1 MNLLKRISIVLSAT
15 LFLWGCSDSDE
26 PVNEMNDS
34 LSLSTNEI
42 KINGLGGEVAVTV
55 TSSNDWRLAGTYDW
69 AHPSATSGKSGD
81 EVTFTIDPNAL
92 DEIRTATFKFFV
104 GSTVVPLQVECSPV
118 YAVDLLTDQK
128 IDLPRKKSDV
138 SIKFESNVS
147 DLTITYSDDS

>member
-55 TSSNDWRLAGTYDW
+55 TSSDDWRLAGTYDW
-69 AHPSATSGKSGD
+69 AHPSATSGKVETKLHSPLIP
-81 EVTFTIDPNAL
+81 TRWMKSAL
-92 DEIRTATFKFFV
+92 QLSNSSLV
-104 GSTVVPLQVECSPV
+104 LQ
-118 YAVDLLTDQK
+118 
-128 IDLPRKKSDV
+128 
-138 SIKFESNVS
+138 
-147 DLTITYSDDS
+147 

>member
-55 TSSNDWRLAGTYDW
+55 TSSDDWRLARHIRLGTPISY
-69 AHPSATSGKSGD
+69 
-81 EVTFTIDPNAL
+81 I
-92 DEIRTATFKFFV
+92 
-104 GSTVVPLQVECSPV
+104 
-118 YAVDLLTDQK
+118 
-128 IDLPRKKSDV
+128 RKKWRRSY
-138 SIKFESNVS
+138 IHH
-147 DLTITYSDDS
+147 

>member
-55 TSSNDWRLAGTYDW
+55 TSSDDWRLAHTTGHTHQLHQEKVETKLHSPLIPTRW
-69 AHPSATSGKSGD
+69 MKSA
-81 EVTFTIDPNAL
+81 
-92 DEIRTATFKFFV
+92 
-104 GSTVVPLQVECSPV
+104 LQ
-118 YAVDLLTDQK
+118 L
-128 IDLPRKKSDV
+128 
-138 SIKFESNVS
+138 SNSSLV
-147 DLTITYSDDS
+147 LQ